1 MRLLLDSCTFL
12 WIVADDQ
19 NLSATAR
26 AIFRDP
32 ANEAFL
38 SVVSAWEIAVK
49 NALGNLSL
57 PEPAD
62 SYVPAFR
69 KKELIE
75 PLPLTEDMVLQ
86 VVRLPAIHRDPF
98 DRLLICQ
105 AIAEGMAILTPDQ
118 RIRQYPV
125 RTIW

>member
-1 MRLLLDSCTFL
+1 VRLLLDSCTFL

>member
-1 MRLLLDSCTFL
+1 VKLLLDSCTFL
-12 WIVADDQ
+12 WIVADDPH
-19 NLSATAR
+19 LSGTAR
-26 AIFRDP
+26 AVFRDP

-49 NALGNLSL
+49 NALGNMAL

-62 SYVPAFR
+62 TYIPNYR
-69 KKELIE
+69 KKALIE
-75 PLPLTEDMVLQ
+75 PLPLSEEMVLQ

>member
-1 MRLLLDSCTFL
+1 M
-12 WIVADDQ
+12 
-19 NLSATAR
+19 
-26 AIFRDP
+26 FRDP

-38 SVVSAWEIAVK
+38 SVVSAWEIALK
-49 NALGNLSL
+49 NGLGTMPL

-62 SYVPAFR
+62 SYVPNFR

-75 PLPLTEDMVLQ
+75 PLPLSEEMVLQ

>member
-1 MRLLLDSCTFL
+1 VKLLLDSCTFL
-12 WIVADDQ
+12 WIVADDPH
-19 NLSATAR
+19 LSATAR
-26 AIFRDP
+26 AVFRDP

-38 SVVSAWEIAVK
+38 SAVSAWEIAVK
-49 NALGNLSL
+49 SALGNMPL

-62 SYVPAFR
+62 SYVPTFR

-75 PLPLTEDMVLQ
+75 PLPLSEEMALQ
-86 VVRLPAIHRDPF
+86 MVRLPPIHRDPF

-105 AIAEGMAILTPDQ
+105 AIAEGMAIVTPDE

>member
-12 WIVADDQ
+12 WIVADDPH
-19 NLSATAR
+19 LSATAR
-26 AIFRDP
+26 TMFRDP
-32 ANEAFL
+32 ANETFL
-38 SVVSAWEIAVK
+38 SAVSAWEIAVK
-49 NALGNLSL
+49 NSLGNMPL

-62 SYVPAFR
+62 RYVPTFR
-69 KKELIE
+69 IRELIE
-75 PLPLTEDMVLQ
+75 PLPLSEAMALE
-86 VVRLPAIHRDPF
+86 VVRLPMIHRDPF

-118 RIRQYPV
+118 LIRQYPV

>member
-1 MRLLLDSCTFL
+1 MKLLLDSCTFL
-12 WIVADDQ
+12 WIVADDPH
-19 NLSATAR
+19 LSATAR
-26 AIFRDP
+26 AMFRDP
-32 ANEAFL
+32 SNEAFL

-49 NALGNLSL
+49 SALGNMPL

-62 SYVPAFR
+62 SYVPNFR

-75 PLPLTEDMVLQ
+75 PLPLSEEMVLQ
-86 VVRLPAIHRDPF
+86 VVRLPLIHRDPF

-105 AIAEGMAILTPDQ
+105 AIAEGMAILTPDN

>member
-1 MRLLLDSCTFL
+1 VKLLLDSCTFL
-12 WIVADDQ
+12 WIVADDPH
-19 NLSATAR
+19 LSENAR
-26 AIFRDP
+26 RVFRDS

-49 NALGNLSL
+49 NLLGNMPL

-62 SYVPAFR
+62 SYVPNFR

-75 PLPLTEDMVLQ
+75 PLPLTEEMVLQ
-86 VVRLPAIHRDPF
+86 MVRLPAIHRDPF

>member
-1 MRLLLDSCTFL
+1 VKLLLDSCTFL
-12 WIVADDQ
+12 WIVADDPH
-19 NLSATAR
+19 LSGTAR
-26 AIFRDP
+26 AAFRDP

-49 NALGNLSL
+49 NALGNMAL

-62 SYVPAFR
+62 TYVPNYR

-75 PLPLTEDMVLQ
+75 PLPLSEEMVLQ

-125 RTIW
+125 LTIW

>member
-1 MRLLLDSCTFL
+1 M
-12 WIVADDQ
+12 
-19 NLSATAR
+19 
-26 AIFRDP
+26 FRDP
-32 ANEAFL
+32 SNEAFL

-49 NALGNLSL
+49 SALGNMPL

-62 SYVPAFR
+62 SYVPNFR
-69 KKELIE
+69 EKKELIE
-75 PLPLTEDMVLQ
+75 PLPLSEEMVLQ
-86 VVRLPAIHRDPF
+86 VVRLPLIHRDPF

-105 AIAEGMAILTPDQ
+105 AIAEGMAILTPDN

>member
-12 WIVADDQ
+12 WIVADDPL
-19 NLSATAR
+19 LSATAR
-26 AIFRDP
+26 AMFRDP

-49 NALGNLSL
+49 NALGNMPL

-62 SYVPAFR
+62 SYVPTFR
-69 KKELIE
+69 KRELIE
-75 PLPLTEDMVLQ
+75 PLPLSEEMVLQ

-125 RTIW
+125 LTIW

>member
-1 MRLLLDSCTFL
+1 MKLLLDSCTFL
-12 WIVADDQ
+12 WIVADDPH
-19 NLSATAR
+19 LSGTAR
-26 AIFRDP
+26 AAFRDP

-49 NALGNLSL
+49 NALGNMAL

-62 SYVPAFR
+62 AYIPNYR

-75 PLPLTEDMVLQ
+75 PLPLSEEMVLQ

-125 RTIW
+125 LTIW

>member
-1 MRLLLDSCTFL
+1 MKLLLDSCTFL

-19 NLSATAR
+19 LLSATAR
-26 AIFRDP
+26 AMFRDP
-32 ANEAFL
+32 SNEAFL

-49 NALGNLSL
+49 NALGNMPL
-57 PEPAD
+57 PEPVD
-62 SYVPAFR
+62 SYVPTFR

-75 PLPLTEDMVLQ
+75 PLPLSEEMVLQ
-86 VVRLPAIHRDPF
+86 VVRLPPIHRDPF

-125 RTIW
+125 RSIW

>member
-1 MRLLLDSCTFL
+1 MKLLLDSCTFL
-12 WIVADDQ
+12 WIVADDPH
-19 NLSATAR
+19 LSGTAR
-26 AIFRDP
+26 AAFRDP

-49 NALGNLSL
+49 NALGNMTL

-62 SYVPAFR
+62 TYIPNYR

-75 PLPLTEDMVLQ
+75 PLPLCEEMVLQ
-86 VVRLPAIHRDPF
+86 VVRLPTIHRDPF

-125 RTIW
+125 LTIW

>member
-1 MRLLLDSCTFL
+1 MKLLLDSCTFL
-12 WIVADDQ
+12 WIVADDPH
-19 NLSATAR
+19 LSGTAR
-26 AIFRDP
+26 AAFRDP

-49 NALGNLSL
+49 TALGNMQL

-62 SYVPAFR
+62 TYIPNYR

-75 PLPLTEDMVLQ
+75 PLPLSEEMVLQ

-125 RTIW
+125 LTIW

>member
-1 MRLLLDSCTFL
+1 VKLLLDSCTFL
-12 WIVADDQ
+12 WIVADDPH
-19 NLSATAR
+19 LSATAR
-26 AIFRDP
+26 AMFRDP
-32 ANEAFL
+32 SNEAFL

-49 NALGNLSL
+49 SALGNMPL

-62 SYVPAFR
+62 SYVPNFR

-75 PLPLTEDMVLQ
+75 PLPLSEEMVLQ
-86 VVRLPAIHRDPF
+86 VVRLPLIHRDPF

-105 AIAEGMAILTPDQ
+105 AIAEGMAILTPDN